1 MDIGKVSADSFLG
14 QLLAVVSGAVLGVVM
29 HRLLGEI
36 GWDMTLDPLPIT
48 GRDAVVFALSAV
60 LMMWGGKVSTYLR
73 YAGVGMFSWQLGHEL
88 TDVLWT

>member
-1 MDIGKVSADSFLG
+1 MELGTDTFLG
-14 QLLAVVSGAVLGVVM
+14 KLLSVTTGAILGVVV
-29 HRLLGEI
+29 HRLLGEL

-48 GRDAVVFALSAV
+48 GRDAVVFALSAL

-73 YAGVGMFSWQLGHEL
+73 YAGIGMFSWQLGHEL

>member
-1 MDIGKVSADSFLG
+1 MELGTDSFLG
-14 QLLAVVSGAVLGVVM
+14 KLLAVVSGAIFAVVI
-29 HRLLGEI
+29 HRLLGEL

-48 GRDAVVFALSAV
+48 GRDAVVFALSAL

-73 YAGVGMFSWQLGHEL
+73 YAGIGMFSWQLGHEL